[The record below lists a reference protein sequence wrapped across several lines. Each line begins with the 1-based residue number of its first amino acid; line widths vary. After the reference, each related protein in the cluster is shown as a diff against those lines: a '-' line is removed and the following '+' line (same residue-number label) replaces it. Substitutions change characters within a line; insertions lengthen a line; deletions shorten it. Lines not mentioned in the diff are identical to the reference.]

1 MVWWDPWNVTNRSN
15 ARYPLCCNY
24 RHWII
29 ITSDVMPK
37 LELSAT
43 RKSTFTAPR
52 VQICHHNR
60 IPSRK
65 GAARRSR
72 NHKEKDRI
80 MGRRNGLKWQHCL
93 VSSRRGSVGAPAFC
107 RLRTHEQ
114 AQSTNP
120 PLRIARQR
128 ILRGSGRF
136 GWSCGLSRQ
145 HAGAPCRIQV
155 DRLWQNCHA

>member
-80 MGRRNGLKWQHCL
+80 MAGQNHGEEKRPQMAALLGILPAWE
-93 VSSRRGSVGAPAFC
+93 RGSAGILPA
-107 RLRTHEQ
+107 
-114 AQSTNP
+114 
-120 PLRIARQR
+120 
-128 ILRGSGRF
+128 
-136 GWSCGLSRQ
+136 
-145 HAGAPCRIQV
+145 
-155 DRLWQNCHA
+155 